1 MSRLKWSL
9 TETFLLHPFCTF
21 SSWSQPPSE
30 ARITASGPWW
40 KSVCIWVHWFCEL
53 GQYRI
58 ACLAPSFLYMVSNET
73 LNFVPSRCPLP
84 SYPNPKE
91 EYLFCHMKWTYWNKS
106 IMLFIQSY
114 IQFYWLI
121 IYRYHLVASDMVWHS
136 RIQTKFSSFL
146 VFFRHLKSSLFSACI
161 PPFHHDQLRQRLLL
175 QFSCRAVGS

>member
-30 ARITASGPWW
+30 ARITASGPLW

-91 EYLFCHMKWTYWNKS
+91 EYLFWSKGVGNIEKNIHCIWNLFVKTRSCHQPTFHRS
-106 IMLFIQSY
+106 LVGV
-114 IQFYWLI
+114 
-121 IYRYHLVASDMVWHS
+121 HLSLE
-136 RIQTKFSSFL
+136 L
-146 VFFRHLKSSLFSACI
+146 VSLFLSGGL
-161 PPFHHDQLRQRLLL
+161 FLTEFLLHHH
-175 QFSCRAVGS
+175 